1 MNSVIYTG
9 KISHVRKKPRKNT
22 FVYAVYML
30 YIDLDELPVL
40 DKKLKFFSYDRFNI
54 LSFYNADHFKFIH
67 QEKEDGR
74 QVIARENVKYQA
86 DKYLNLD
93 TRGRIEVLLEEAG
106 FDFKVGKVFAL
117 TNLRVFGY
125 VFNPVTFY
133 YCFDEKGAFK
143 VLISEVNNTFGDQK
157 MYFVP
162 TEDPKA
168 KLFTSLQRKNYY
180 ISPYTDF
187 DNDLTWRFGL
197 PDEKILM
204 IIESLEGGETE
215 INATFVG
222 ERREISDWRLF
233 LLNIR
238 YPLFTLMVIFRI
250 YYQALKLHLKK
261 IKFRD
266 KKETDK
272 EIIETINK
280 K

>member
-9 KISHVRKKPRKNT
+9 KISHVRKKPRSNT
-22 FVYAVYML
+22 FVYSVYMAF
-30 YIDLDELPVL
+30 IDLDELPVL
-40 DKKLKFFSYDRFNI
+40 NKKLKFFSHNRFNV
-54 LSFYNADHFKFIH
+54 LSFYDEDHFKFIH
-67 QEKEDGR
+67 QKEAGK
-74 QVIARENVKYQA
+74 QLIAQENVNYHS

-93 TRGRIEVLLEEAG
+93 TKTRIGVLLKEAG
-106 FDFKVGKVFAL
+106 FDFEPGKVFAL

-133 YCFDEKGAFK
+133 YCFDKEGVFR
-143 VLISEVNNTFGDQK
+143 VLASEVNNTYGDQK

-162 TEDPKA
+162 IKDPKA
-168 KLFTSLQRKNYY
+168 KIFTSFQRKNYY
-180 ISPYTDF
+180 ISPYTSF

-215 INATFVG
+215 INATFAG
-222 ERREISDWRLF
+222 EKREMTDWRILF
-233 LLNIR
+233 LNLR

-250 YYQALKLHLKK
+250 YFQALKLYLKK

-266 KKETDK
+266 KQETDK
-272 EIIETINK
+272 EIIQTIK
-280 K
+280 KN